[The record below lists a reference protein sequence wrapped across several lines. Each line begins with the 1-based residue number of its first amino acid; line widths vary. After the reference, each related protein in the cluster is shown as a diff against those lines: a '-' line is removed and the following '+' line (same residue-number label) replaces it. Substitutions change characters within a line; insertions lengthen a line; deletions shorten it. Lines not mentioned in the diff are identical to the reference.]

1 MGSGQ
6 VVRIGS
12 ERRDCLFESKGLNK
26 VTDGAVTEAARV
38 LVAADKFKGSLTAV
52 QVAERVTA
60 GLRRIAPD
68 VEVETLPVA
77 DGGDGTVAAAVA
89 AGFDRHEVRV
99 TGPLGEQLDAA
110 FALRDGVAVVEM
122 AEASGL
128 QHLPAGVFA
137 PLTATTYGSGELLRA
152 ALDAGARS
160 IVFGVGGSATTDG
173 GAGMLAALGARFL
186 DAAGRPVGPGGGGLS
201 ELATADLSGLDPRLA
216 GAEIVLA
223 SDVDNPLTGPKGAP
237 AVYGPQKGASPE
249 QVEALDSALA
259 HFAAVLEKSIGP
271 KAAEA
276 ALAPGAGAAG
286 GIGYGALVGLG
297 AGFRA
302 GIDVMLD
309 VLGFAPRWAGRPW
322 SSPARARST
331 SRPCTA
337 RPRPVSPRR
346 PGRRARRSSRSAA
359 VSRSRPMCWAGPV
372 SAVRTRSRIWSPMW
386 SAASPTR
393 GRSWSSSPR
402 TSPAI
407 SWPPAGDSGSPRSVS
422 RTGAAPARP
431 RRASGAL
438 HRAPCPSGPADGA
451 GLLRTP
457 SGPEYLRWSTFLA

>member
-1 MGSGQ
+1 M
-6 VVRIGS
+6 
-12 ERRDCLFESKGLNK
+12 
-26 VTDGAVTEAARV
+26 TDGAVTEAARV

-52 QVAERVTA
+52 EVAERVTA
-60 GLRRIAPD
+60 GLRRIVPG

-99 TGPLGEQLDAA
+99 TGPLGEQLTAA

-186 DAAGRPVGPGGGGLS
+186 DAAGEPVGPGGGGLS
-201 ELATADLSGLDPRLA
+201 ELATADLSGLDTRLA
-216 GAEIVLA
+216 GTEIVLA
-223 SDVDNPLTGPKGAP
+223 SDVNNPLTGPKGAP

-249 QVEALDSALA
+249 QVAALDAALT
-259 HFAAVLEKSIGP
+259 HFAAVLEKSIGAG
-271 KAAEA
+271 AAEA

-286 GIGYGALVGLG
+286 GIGFGALVGLG
-297 AGFRA
+297 ASFRA

-309 VLGFAPRWAGRPW
+309 VLGFAPAV
-322 SSPARARST
+322 ARATLVVTGEGSLDEQT
-331 SRPCTA
+331 LHGKAPAGVAAAA
-337 RPRPVSPRR
+337 RAAGKEVVAVCGRLTLPAEVLGRA
-346 PGRRARRSSRSAA
+346 GIRRAYALTELEPDVERCIAN
-359 VSRSRPMCWAGPV
+359 AGPLLEQ
-372 SAVRTRSRIWSPMW
+372 AAENIARDFLVR
-386 SAASPTR
+386 
-393 GRSWSSSPR
+393 
-402 TSPAI
+402 
-407 SWPPAGDSGSPRSVS
+407 
-422 RTGAAPARP
+422 
-431 RRASGAL
+431 
-438 HRAPCPSGPADGA
+438 
-451 GLLRTP
+451 
-457 SGPEYLRWSTFLA
+457 E